1 MQPLNPV
8 IFHPDLPEVRYI
20 EQTLLPDKFEVRSA
34 KTVAD
39 LADAIK
45 RLGIRGAPAIG
56 CAGACGVALSALLA
70 PGDSLSGL
78 LGYVRK
84 DAAILRATR
93 PTAVN
98 LFYGIDRVV
107 RAAESA
113 DTVNTARRMA
123 VAEAQAVISEDTET
137 CHAIGRHGLS
147 VVPDTACILTHCNAG
162 ALACAEWGTALG
174 VIRSAHEAGK
184 KVRVYACETR
194 PLLQGSRLTAW
205 ELLRDGIDVTLIT
218 DSMAAVLMRKG
229 EIDLVVVG
237 ADRVVSD
244 VAFNKIGTYM
254 HAVCAK
260 AHNVPFYIAAPF
272 STFDEDATEKQVIV
286 EERNGNE
293 IRRVQGC
300 VTAPDDVP
308 VWNPAFD
315 ATPAE
320 LITGIITERGIFR
333 IPQDMNTITSMKQ
346 SSTTTASRGSP
357 E

>member
-8 IFHPDLPEVRYI
+8 IFYPDLSEVRYI
-20 EQTLLPDKFEVRSA
+20 EQTLLPGTCEVRSA
-34 KTVAD
+34 KTVED

-70 PGDSLSGL
+70 PGDSLPFFL
-78 LGYVRK
+78 DYVRK
-84 DAAILRATR
+84 DADMLRATR

-98 LFYGIDRVV
+98 LFYGIDRVI
-107 RAAESA
+107 RAIESG
-113 DTVNTARRMA
+113 DSVSGARKAA
-123 VAEAQAVISEDTET
+123 VDEALAVINEDKET
-137 CHAIGRHGLS
+137 CHAIGRQGLS

-174 VIRSAHEAGK
+174 VIRTAHEAGK

-205 ELLRDGIDVTLIT
+205 ELMRDGIDVTLIT

-244 VAFNKIGTYM
+244 AAFNKIGTYM

-260 AHNVPFYIAAPF
+260 VHNIPFYIAAPF
-272 STFDEDATEKQVIV
+272 STFDESATEKQVIV

-300 VTAPDDVP
+300 VTAPEDVQ

-333 IPQDMNTITSMKQ
+333 IPQDMDTITSLKHL
-346 SSTTTASRGSP
+346 STTASRGSP